1 MYELELLLFFII
13 IGVYLHDPRCIAK
26 DAKTKTRR
34 KNKDDVIIDS
44 LFWPVMPFNM
54 VSVKQDSN
62 QQPHV
67 IQSYCVPLPQY
78 DQYHLHDTAVY
89 SMWMHFVDFCIANS
103 ESSIVTVRNAD
114 MWPCF
119 TAPDNLINTYSNKE
133 RLKVFQVLSWCDSKD
148 ISREDLLQYSS
159 PSSTWKNTNN
169 AINHN
174 NHNSGNGRGN
184 NNNNQ
189 LNKFNST
196 HRHTAA
202 AGGSSV
208 IKQHQYAA
216 ISPTALHHTNS
227 TALHHTNSTTLHH
240 PTYSTTTTDKN
251 YVNVH
256 SNIMTTHFKGT
267 SNPRDYNMSPPPPP
281 TLPPSR
287 IQGGSSINNSVK
299 SLSIAAKVFEPIAP
313 HVRELPQT
321 KMQQHHYQQHSS
333 FRDDEE
339 ECSKIDVQQRI
350 VDIIPLDSMSM
361 SVEEKVA
368 VDAFVDVYDDD
379 QYLISHEEDS
389 FDEDDN
395 YDDDASDVE
404 HGCFDDSMHSQP
416 MSMYS
421 TSVLSVSNNTHSSP
435 YELY

>member
-1 MYELELLLFFII
+1 
-13 IGVYLHDPRCIAK
+13 
-26 DAKTKTRR
+26 
-34 KNKDDVIIDS
+34 
-44 LFWPVMPFNM
+44 M

-103 ESSIVTVRNAD
+103 ESSVETVRNAD

-133 RLKVFQVLSWCDSKD
+133 RLKIFQVLSWCDSKD
-148 ISREDLLQYSS
+148 ISREDLLQHSS

-169 AINHN
+169 TINHN
-174 NHNSGNGRGN
+174 SNSSGNGRGN

-202 AGGSSV
+202 AGGGSSSV
-208 IKQHQYAA
+208 IKQHHYAA
-216 ISPTALHHTNS
+216 INPTALHHTNN
-227 TALHHTNSTTLHH
+227 TALHH
-240 PTYSTTTTDKN
+240 PTYSTIMTDKN
-251 YVNVH
+251 YINVN
-256 SNIMTTHFKGT
+256 SNITTTHFKGT
-267 SNPRDYNMSPPPPP
+267 PPNPPPNPRDYSIPPPPP
-281 TLPPSR
+281 LPTLPHPSR
-287 IQGGSSINNSVK
+287 IQGSSSSSSSSSSINNSK
-299 SLSIAAKVFEPIAP
+299 SLSIAAKVFEPIAS

-321 KMQQHHYQQHSS
+321 RMHHHQQHSS
-333 FRDDEE
+333 FRDEE
-339 ECSKIDVQQRI
+339 FCKIDVQQRI
-350 VDIIPLDSMSM
+350 VDIPLDSMSL

-368 VDAFVDVYDDD
+368 ADAFVDVYDNDDD

-389 FDEDDN
+389 FD
-395 YDDDASDVE
+395 DDDASDVE

-421 TSVLSVSNNTHSSP
+421 TSVLLSVSNNTHSSH